1 MSLLPRF
8 PDVFV
13 GDDITLICKGGS
25 GTIKWF
31 INGAQ
36 QSHQDYL
43 MVLTAV
49 TSDNSREYECER
61 GGLKSN
67 KLPITVLGMNTI
79 LDDT

>member
-1 MSLLPRF
+1 M
-8 PDVFV
+8 FV

-67 KLPITVLGMNTI
+67 KLPINVLGMNTI